1 MANPYQFSNAERPVS
16 VLVISPNPKVHGG
29 VSTFVEV
36 MKAHLKNCRVTS
48 FWVGSISGEKESA
61 SEVVL
66 RFFTSP
72 FRVAW
77 IVARGKF
84 DAVHINPSFN
94 AKSLPRDGFILL
106 LLRLTNYRN
115 VLVYFHGWQ
124 RSIENRVKGTPPLRF
139 LTAWLLNGAGRVTVL
154 GPDFKKGLE
163 EMGVDSRKIICT
175 RTMFDGTML
184 KKADNVPASRRRTI
198 LFISRFDR
206 QKGVYELIDAF
217 ARLAAEF
224 PDMDLIMAG
233 DGEEMAGVKARAAQ
247 HGLSGRSSFPGYVT
261 GDEKWR
267 MLKACAVY
275 ALPTYMRSEAMPVA
289 LLEAMGAG
297 KPVLA
302 GSAGSISTIISDPE
316 NGVYLPAV
324 STDTVE
330 AGLRRLLSNPQLCED
345 IGRHNIS
352 YAWENFEAAAVTA
365 GIEAMYR
372 EIAWETLNPAS

>member
-1 MANPYQFSNAERPVS
+1 MPDGQPTKLSEAERPVC

-29 VSTFVEV
+29 VSTFVEL
-36 MKAHLKNCRVTS
+36 MKEHLKNCRVTS

-61 SEVVL
+61 SEVIL

-72 FRVAW
+72 FRVAC

-84 DAVHINPSFN
+84 DVVHINPTFN

-106 LLRLTNYRN
+106 LLRLMNYRN

-124 RSIENRVKGTPPLRF
+124 RSVENRVKRAPPLRM
-139 LTAWLLNGAGRVTVL
+139 LTAWLLNGAARVTVL
-154 GPDFKKGLE
+154 GPHFKKGLE
-163 EMGVDSRKIICT
+163 EMGVDSHRIICT
-175 RTMFDGTML
+175 RTMFDGAML
-184 KKADNVPASRRRTI
+184 KKADSVASADRRTI
-198 LFISRFDR
+198 LFMSRFDR
-206 QKGVYELIDAF
+206 EKGVYELLDAF

-224 PDMDLIMAG
+224 PDMDLIIAG
-233 DGEEMAGVKARAAQ
+233 DGEEMAGMKARAAQ
-247 HGLSGRSSFPGYVT
+247 HGLSGRVSFPGYVT

-267 MLKACAVY
+267 MLKACAIY
-275 ALPTYMRSEAMPVA
+275 ALPTYMRTEAMPVA

-302 GSAGSISTIISDPE
+302 GPAGSIGTIISDPE
-316 NGVYLPAV
+316 NGVYLPVV

-330 AGLRRLLSNPQLCED
+330 AGLRRLLSNPQLCQD
-345 IGRHNIS
+345 IHRHNIS
-352 YAWENFEAAAVTA
+352 YAWKNFEAAAVTA

-372 EIAWETLNPAS
+372 EIARRKI